1 MDAPFVYVV
10 KFWVHPDG
18 AAAIMHWLDSKHSAE
33 VVAQPGFRWLRRIKL
48 DEKAADGWDAYMMV
62 YGLEFTRGVDAL
74 LREPGS
80 EAICS
85 RTTAV

>member
-62 YGLEFTRGVDAL
+62 YGLEVTRGVDAL